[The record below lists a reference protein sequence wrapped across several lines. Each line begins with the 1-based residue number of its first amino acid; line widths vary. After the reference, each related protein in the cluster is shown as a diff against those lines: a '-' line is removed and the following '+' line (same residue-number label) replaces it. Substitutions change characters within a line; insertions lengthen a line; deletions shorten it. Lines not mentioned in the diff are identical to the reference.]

1 MSKKPTTEVVTIE
14 THSLSDIQDDDLVTW
29 PVRLSNGDIAEI
41 EETEEKPHPP
51 RTAPKGQGKY
61 DHIFSRMKLNDG
73 GLKIE
78 SRQAAKAAECAF
90 RTWLKKHKKE
100 GKPSIQK
107 WADGC
112 YRLFWVSK

>member
-1 MSKKPTTEVVTIE
+1 MSKKPITEVVTIE
-14 THSLSDIQDDDLVTW
+14 TRSLSDIQDGDLVVW